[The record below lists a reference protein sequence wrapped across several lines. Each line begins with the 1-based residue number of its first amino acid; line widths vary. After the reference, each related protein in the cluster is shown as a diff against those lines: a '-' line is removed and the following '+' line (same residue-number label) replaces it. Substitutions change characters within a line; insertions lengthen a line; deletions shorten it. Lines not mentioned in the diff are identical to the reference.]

1 MPRFALLVLLV
12 APAWS
17 AGGVFNILDYGARND
32 GSAPATEAIRTA
44 VQAAKAAGGGT
55 VFIPAGIYVSG
66 PVVAVHGA
74 HEQRTQKLLGAG
86 KLTACD
92 TDPVSVEIA
101 GQGFVGSVDAVAAG
115 AMDLVMANI
124 SPEAITALAGD
135 LLRVRKPGGVLLA
148 SGFEAHEV
156 EQVCAALPDARE
168 VRHKGKWA
176 LVAVGGPGLSDNEDV
191 TQASQQV
198 PRRCTEYPCF

>member
-1 MPRFALLVLLV
+1 
-12 APAWS
+12 
-17 AGGVFNILDYGARND
+17 
-32 GSAPATEAIRTA
+32 
-44 VQAAKAAGGGT
+44 
-55 VFIPAGIYVSG
+55 
-66 PVVAVHGA
+66 VAVDGA

-86 KLTACD
+86 KVTACD
-92 TDPVSVEIA
+92 TDPVAVEIA

-148 SGFEAHEV
+148 SGFETHEV
-156 EQVCAALPDARE
+156 EQVRVALPWVRE

-176 LVAVGGPGLSDNEDV
+176 LVVV
-191 TQASQQV
+191 
-198 PRRCTEYPCF
+198 